1 MEQIIDQAVNDF
13 QTQLEESQ
21 EEFVRDIEELE
32 NQGLSSEEILA
43 ILGGLIIGS
52 YWLDDLLMKRAV
64 DNYLAATGFM
74 LDDMVFFGKITETEL
89 LAFRRLQES
98 MIINYAQSLGE
109 EIRLG
114 LSEGIAGGIRGKR
127 LRESIASRITLNPSR
142 IEGMVGT
149 ALATYRRSVN
159 AVMADNADP
168 NTLYSYEGPLDGLT
182 RPICRVMISAGPTSY
197 DDIEAQFP
205 GAFLDGGGFNCRHE
219 WTAGPS
225 SEYAERST
233 LASEQINENPKK
245 FTKAK
250 TLLEYYR
257 AKNT

>member
-1 MEQIIDQAVNDF
+1 MDQIIDQAVNDF
-13 QTQLEESQ
+13 QDQLDESQ

-43 ILGGLIIGS
+43 ILGGLIIAS
-52 YWLDDLLMKRAV
+52 YWLEDLLMQRAV
-64 DNYLAATGFM
+64 DSYLAATGFM
-74 LDDMVFFGKITETEL
+74 LDDMDFFGKITETEL

-98 MIINYAQSLGE
+98 MIMNYTQSLGE

-114 LSEGIAGGIRGKR
+114 LSEGIAGGMRGKR
-127 LRESIASRITLNPSR
+127 LRETIASRVTLSPSR

-149 ALATYRRSVN
+149 ALATYRRSIN
-159 AVMADNADP
+159 AVMAENEDP
-168 NTLYSYEGPLDGLT
+168 ATLYYYEGPLDHLT
-182 RPICRVMISAGPTSY
+182 RPICRVMISAGGTTY

-205 GAFLDGGGFNCRHE
+205 GAFTDGGGFNCRHE
-219 WTAGPS
+219 WIKIPGSGFKKRS
-225 SEYAERST
+225 S
-233 LASEQINENPKK
+233 LASEQIGENPKK

-257 AKNT
+257 GKNP